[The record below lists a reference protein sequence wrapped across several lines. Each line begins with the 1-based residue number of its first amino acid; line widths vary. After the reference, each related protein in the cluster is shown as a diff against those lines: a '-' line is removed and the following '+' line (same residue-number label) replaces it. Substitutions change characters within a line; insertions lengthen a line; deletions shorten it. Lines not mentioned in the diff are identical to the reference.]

1 MNLILL
7 GAPGAG
13 KGTQA
18 KRLSVEYGIPQVST
32 GDMLRAAIASKT
44 AMGMK
49 AKEFMDA
56 GDLVP
61 DEVVV
66 GIVSDRLGEEDC
78 ESGFILDGFPRTT
91 AQADALQAIGVAIE
105 HVLHIQVSADAVT
118 GRLSGRRSC
127 PGCGAMFHLEFAKPK
142 IEGKCDACGEAL
154 MQRKDDN
161 PDTIRERLS
170 VYEEKTAPLVSYY
183 EKKGIL
189 KGIFGEG
196 NADDVYQRIKDIF

>member
-18 KRLSVEYGIPQVST
+18 QRLSVEYGIPQVST

-44 AMGMK
+44 AMGLK

-66 GIVSDRLGEEDC
+66 GIVSDRLGEADC
-78 ESGFILDGFPRTT
+78 KSGFILDGFPRTT
-91 AQADALQAIGVAIE
+91 AQADALEAIGVAIE
-105 HVLHIQVSADAVT
+105 HVLHIQVSAEAVT

-142 IEGKCDACGEAL
+142 VEGKCDTCGEAL